1 MLRRILRAASRRSP
15 TAFLIALFFFVAAT
29 SAAAYALLPPT
40 AAPATEAAT
49 VKIVMQNGHGSGVHI
64 GDGFI
69 VTAAHVIGQS
79 KDAQVKSKDGVTRK
93 ADVLWVNTAYDIALL
108 RTSSAGSRIDGL
120 GVAKLSCA
128 AAKVGDSITAYGNPL
143 SVEFVAAYGKIAGEA
158 RQTTVWKSVYVTD
171 ITTVMGQSGGPVFG
185 ANGDLIGITVGV
197 MAAQVGLSGSLV
209 GYGFVVPSAEVCGL
223 LARVG

>member
-1 MLRRILRAASRRSP
+1 MLRRFMRAALRRSP
-15 TAFLIALFFFVAAT
+15 TAFLATLFVLVAAT

-40 AAPATEAAT
+40 SSPATEAAT

-108 RTSSAGSRIDGL
+108 RTSSAGL
-120 GVAKLSCA
+120 GTAHLSCGS
-128 AAKVGDSITAYGNPL
+128 AKAGDPITAYGNPL
-143 SVEFVAAYGKIAGEA
+143 GIEFVAAYGKIAGDPRA
-158 RQTTVWKSVYVTD
+158 SGPWKSVYVTD
-171 ITTVMGQSGGPVFG
+171 MTTVMGQSGGPVFG
-185 ANGDLIGITVGV
+185 ADGNLIGITVGV

-209 GYGFVVPSAEVCGL
+209 GYGFVVPSSEVCGL
-223 LARVG
+223 LARSA